1 MINKWREPV
10 NALTHLLGLI
20 VFIPILIVL
29 LFDGY
34 ARGGIFYLV
43 PLLIFAISV
52 VLLYSASTIYHMV
65 NASER
70 MIKILKRI
78 DHMMIFVLIA
88 GTYTP
93 ICLITLNNSSGNIL
107 LTFVWCIGIIGII
120 LKIFWINAPR
130 WISTLFYVLMGWS
143 AIFGIY
149 PISEAVSKSGLTLLI
164 SGGIVYSIGALI
176 YATKFPNLKIKYL
189 GFHEIFHIFVMGGSA
204 CFIAFMFLYVI

>member
-29 LFDGY
+29 LLNGY
-34 ARGGIFYLV
+34 ARGGISYLL

-52 VLLYSASTIYHMV
+52 ILLYSASTIYHMV
-65 NASER
+65 NASEHI
-70 MIKILKRI
+70 IKILKRI

-93 ICLITLNNSSGNIL
+93 ICLITLNNSSGNTL
-107 LTFVWCIGIIGII
+107 LTFVWCIGIVGII

-149 PISEAVSKSGLTLLI
+149 PISEAVSKGGLTLLI

-189 GFHEIFHIFVMGGSA
+189 GFHEIFHIFVIGGSA
-204 CFIAFMFLYVI
+204 CFIAFMFLHVI